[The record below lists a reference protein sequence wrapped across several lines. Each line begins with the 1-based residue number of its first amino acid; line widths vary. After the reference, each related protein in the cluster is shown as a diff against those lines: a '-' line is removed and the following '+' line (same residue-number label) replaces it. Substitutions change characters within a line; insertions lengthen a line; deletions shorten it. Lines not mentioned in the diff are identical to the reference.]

1 MNICIFSGRLT
12 KDAETRFTQSGKC
25 VCSFGLAVDTGFGD
39 NKKTVFLNC
48 SVWNKEALAQY
59 LTKGKPVIVHGE
71 YTEREWQA
79 QDGSQRKTA
88 EIIVREVEFQQGQPK
103 GADQPQ
109 GAPRQQG
116 AARSNAQRQQRRPAD
131 DDLGPAFPS
140 GGSNFDDVPFN

>member
-12 KDAETRFTQSGKC
+12 KDAETRYTQSGKC

-88 EIIVREVEFQQGQPK
+88 EIVVREIEFQQGQPK

-109 GAPRQQG
+109 SVSRQQPAARGNAPRQQTEQDNLD
-116 AARSNAQRQQRRPAD
+116 S
-131 DDLGPAFPS
+131 
-140 GGSNFDDVPFN
+140 VPF